1 MTHCERCIHYDI
13 CRIDGDQMMIILK
26 IIVIILFFAL
36 ILGIVGG
43 IIWLFISEDLQT
55 KRYIKFLNTLNEL
68 EPHNGDKEQ

>member
-13 CRIDGDQMMIILK
+13 CRIDADQMMIILK

-36 ILGIVGG
+36 ILGVVGG

-68 EPHNGDKEQ
+68 GPHNGDKEQ